1 MTARLEASAG
11 LVPPERYAELDT
23 PVALVELDVLRRNVD
38 AMGERAR
45 RAGVRLRPHIKT
57 HKSAWIARLQVE
69 GGASGVTVAKLGEAE
84 VMADAG
90 IADILIAFP
99 LVGRAK
105 LERLRRLAERVN
117 VIVALDDPDVAV
129 GLGEVGRAL
138 GRPLEVYV
146 DVDSGLHRTGRAP
159 GVASA
164 ELALEVAK
172 VPGLRV
178 RGLMTHAGQSY
189 GARGAAV
196 EQVAVDEARALADTA
211 AALAEGGLS
220 GLELSVGSTPT
231 AFFCRA
237 AIAAAPG
244 LSEIRPGTY
253 VFNDVN
259 QVTIGVAEEADCA
272 LTILA
277 TVVGRQA
284 LDRMIVDAG
293 SKTLGGEAG
302 VRPGH
307 GLVKGDPTVQIERLS
322 EEHGW
327 CRVPPE
333 AGWKVGDRLEII
345 PNHACL
351 VPNLVGELVG
361 VRGGRAERA
370 IPVEAR
376 GMNR

>member
-23 PVALVELDVLRRNVD
+23 PVALVDLAVLERNVE
-38 AMGERAR
+38 AMGERVR

-57 HKSAWIARLQVE
+57 HKSTWIARLQVA

-84 VMADAG
+84 VMANAG
-90 IADILIAFP
+90 IDDILIAFP

-159 GVASA
+159 GAASA

-211 AALAEGGLS
+211 AALAEAGLS

-237 AIAAAPG
+237 ARAAAPS

-253 VFNDVN
+253 AFNDVN

-284 LDRMIVDAG
+284 PDRMIVDAG

-307 GLVKGDPTVQIERLS
+307 GRMKGDPTVQIERLS

-333 AGWKVGDRLEII
+333 SSWKVGDRLEII